1 MSRLYPYPCFAL
13 GKDLLKLCSGAFQGS
28 VKICCAVGTGQIGS
42 VDSSC
47 VVTSPFCFSPFC
59 LSVSN
64 IHRCQRRGDMF
75 WRENGR
81 RQYVKCDVTP
91 DVVGHPVGWG
101 GASRALLVIV
111 VLAVAIKGLTKP
123 YSRVS
128 DSMCFIYTLAYGQ
141 YIFTDCTEDNV
152 QNTHTYCILSKH
164 SVL

>member
-13 GKDLLKLCSGAFQGS
+13 GKDLLKLCIGVFQVS
-28 VKICCAVGTGQIGS
+28 VKICCAVGTGPIGS

-47 VVTSPFCFSPFC
+47 VVTSPFCFSSFC

-64 IHRCQRRGDMF
+64 IHRCQRRGGMF

-91 DVVGHPVGWG
+91 DVVGQPVGWG
-101 GASRALLVIV
+101 GASCALLVIV
-111 VLAVAIKGLTKP
+111 VLAVAIKGFTKP

-128 DSMCFIYTLAYGQ
+128 DSMCFVFTLA
-141 YIFTDCTEDNV
+141 V
-152 QNTHTYCILSKH
+152 AKH
-164 SVL
+164 RVCKRSSMLASTFFQCK